1 MVVPIRDIRN
11 ISFYSSAFTTSA
23 SNMTSVFNIDMADNS
38 IVNNI
43 IYNNSNKKDKMRGC
57 SSVSSIHSSRS
68 LLVFSDKSTEEYT
81 IKV

>member
-11 ISFYSSAFTTSA
+11 ILFYSSAFTTSA